1 MVLYTLYVKADL
13 EGIDSLALNP
23 ESNICISVRNPISR
37 EEVRER
43 IVIDPTELHDGEIP
57 DHEKHRSEHPYHF
70 VMKWDGD
77 KKRSTI
83 RIILDDDDDDETK
96 NSVVKST
103 DKGTFVPIL
112 QFDCDGL
119 EPYAFH
125 PLGEEFSITILR
137 NLAMISDKLSCTA
150 VPGGVTPFDLAYSS
164 NSLTFVCL
172 FG

>member
-13 EGIDSLALNP
+13 EGIDSLSLNP

-83 RIILDDDDDDETK
+83 RIILDDDDETK

-112 QFDCDGL
+112 QLDCDGL

-125 PLGEEFSITILR
+125 PLGEEFSVTIRDEVKKDAVDLSSGEW
-137 NLAMISDKLSCTA
+137 NDYDISY
-150 VPGGVTPFDLAYSS
+150 GSS
-164 NSLTFVCL
+164 SIKNFQTKFE
-172 FG
+172 

>member
-1 MVLYTLYVKADL
+1 MVVYTLYAKADL
-13 EGIDSLALNP
+13 EGIDSLSLNP

-43 IVIDPTELHDGEIP
+43 IVIDPTELHDAEIP
-57 DHEKHRSEHPYHF
+57 EHEKHRSEHPYHF

-83 RIILDDDDDDETK
+83 RIVNNNDDDDDDEKMKQT
-96 NSVVKST
+96 SVKSS

-112 QFDCDGL
+112 QLDCDGL

-125 PLGEEFSITILR
+125 PLGEEFSITIQDGVKKDAVDLSGGEW
-137 NLAMISDKLSCTA
+137 NDYDISY
-150 VPGGVTPFDLAYSS
+150 GSS
-164 NSLTFVCL
+164 SIKNFQTKFE
-172 FG
+172 